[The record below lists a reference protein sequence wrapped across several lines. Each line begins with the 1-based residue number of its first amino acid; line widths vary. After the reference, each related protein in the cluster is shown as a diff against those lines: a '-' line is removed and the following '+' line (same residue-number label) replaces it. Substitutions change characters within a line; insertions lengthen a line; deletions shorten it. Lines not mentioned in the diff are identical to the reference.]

1 MKVILILFALFILYS
16 CQAKNESQG
25 TMDTFKVWG
34 NCGMCEKTIEES
46 LALEGVYMAEWDKI
60 TKMMLVNYD
69 SLKYTNLK
77 IQEIIAKTGY
87 DTELVTGDNEA
98 YAARPDC
105 CLYERKQF

>member
-1 MKVILILFALFILYS
+1 MVCLFYIPVRGKMNYTEPWVHSKFGEIVL
-16 CQAKNESQG
+16 CVK
-25 TMDTFKVWG
+25 
-34 NCGMCEKTIEES
+34 KTIEES
-46 LALEGVYMAEWDKI
+46 LALEGVYKADWDKV

-69 SLKYTNLK
+69 SLIYTNLE